1 MWRVGNLH
9 ANKRKMQDS
18 IQPNEI
24 AETKNRIQIGDKI
37 AFTRKR
43 SGCFDYED
51 DVYKGIKG
59 KVIIKAD
66 HFFVVDTGNWRVSYK
81 WTDLLTEGA
90 AVKVNGRI
98 FVR

>member
-1 MWRVGNLH
+1 MNVGKTCVTKKDID
-9 ANKRKMQDS
+9 AIK
-18 IQPNEI
+18 PNEI
-24 AETKNRIQIGDKI
+24 AETRNRIKIGDKI
-37 AFTRKR
+37 AFSRKR
-43 SGCFDYED
+43 TGCFDYED

-66 HFFVVDTGNWRVSYK
+66 HFFVVDTGNWRVSYR
-81 WTDLLTEGA
+81 WVDILTEGA

>member
-1 MWRVGNLH
+1 MWWRGTS
-9 ANKRKMQDS
+9 RKMKES
-18 IQPNEI
+18 IQP
-24 AETKNRIQIGDKI
+24 AEVEATKDRIQIGDKI
-37 AFTRKR
+37 AFNRKR

-59 KVIIKAD
+59 NVIIKAD
-66 HFFVVDTGNWRVSYK
+66 HFFVVDTGNWRVSYR
-81 WTDLLTEGA
+81 WTDLLAEGA

>member
-1 MWRVGNLH
+1 MNVGKTCVTKKDID
-9 ANKRKMQDS
+9 AIK
-18 IQPNEI
+18 PNEVVK
-24 AETKNRIQIGDKI
+24 TKNRIQIGDKI
-37 AFTRKR
+37 VFIRKR

-66 HFFVVDTGNWRVSYK
+66 HFFVIDTGNWRVSYR